1 MIVDFH
7 YRLEENLEALLF
19 HHANLKTNGVV
30 VGFWAKE
37 PGPLRIHLDVSRD
50 MDVVDTSGLQHFER
64 PEGKRLPN
72 APQVMTS
79 AECHPFANDNGFVC

>member
-37 PGPLRIHLDVSRD
+37 PAPLRIHLDVSRY
-50 MDVVDTSGLQHFER
+50 MDIVDTRGLNILR
-64 PEGKRLPN
+64 DLR
-72 APQVMTS
+72 
-79 AECHPFANDNGFVC
+79 ANGCRMLHKS